1 MPNIYRPEWDGE
13 KRPAGFG
20 SRRARIGRQL
30 GSERVGAS
38 LWELPPGEAAYPY
51 HYHHSDEELV
61 FVIRGRP
68 TLRASDGMHELE
80 EGDVVRFVLGETGAH
95 QLLNRT
101 EETVTV
107 LSVSS
112 HGHPDIVIYP
122 DSNKLG
128 IGLRRPRDDGLRRF
142 FRLEDAVGYWD
153 REAEPEEGLGGEV

>member
-1 MPNIYRPEWDGE
+1 MPNIYRPEWDAE

-68 TLRASDGMHELE
+68 TLRASDGTHELE
-80 EGDVVRFVLGETGAH
+80 EGDVVRFVLGEAGAH
-95 QLLNRT
+95 QLLNA
-101 EETVTV
+101 
-107 LSVSS
+107 
-112 HGHPDIVIYP
+112 P
-122 DSNKLG
+122 
-128 IGLRRPRDDGLRRF
+128 RRP
-142 FRLEDAVGYWD
+142 
-153 REAEPEEGLGGEV
+153 